1 YPRSEF
7 GAGEGFAVDVAF
19 QSADPALAFHVR
31 VGVDRHDGV
40 QAFAMDTCAQTWAP
54 VKGRRDYRIRLHIPE
69 LPLSQGDFKVY
80 AFLTDEK
87 ALHLHDMRVLDP
99 GFAVLAPDYTVG
111 MTRPRHDWSL
121 VAEPAEAN
129 AAAGSLSASSA
140 GSS

>member
-1 YPRSEF
+1 
-7 GAGEGFAVDVAF
+7 
-19 QSADPALAFHVR
+19 
-31 VGVDRHDGV
+31 
-40 QAFAMDTCAQTWAP
+40 MDTCGQTWAP

-99 GFAVLAPDYTVG
+99 GFTVVAPDYTVG
-111 MTRPRHDWSL
+111 ITRPRHDWRL
-121 VAEPAEAN
+121 LAQPREADV
-129 AAAGSLSASSA
+129 AAGAASVSSS